1 MARLNSRELQE
12 DLLEVLKEH
21 CDRDEIIDHI
31 LGWVD
36 SDTSCNALK
45 DMCRDW
51 DIYVGDILEEEEDD
65 DDIF

>member
-12 DLLEVLKEH
+12 ELLEVLKEH
-21 CDRDEIIDHI
+21 CDLDEIIDNI

-36 SDTSCNALK
+36 SDTACDCLK

-51 DIYVGDILEEEEDD
+51 DIYVDDILGEEED
-65 DDIF
+65 